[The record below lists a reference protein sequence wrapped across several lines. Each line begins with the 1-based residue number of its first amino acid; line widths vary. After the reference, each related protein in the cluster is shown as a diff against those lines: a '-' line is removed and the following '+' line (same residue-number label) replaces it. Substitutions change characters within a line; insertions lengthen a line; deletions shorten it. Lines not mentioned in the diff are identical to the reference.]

1 MGGLKFFARIVLLV
15 AGLALVIPNVLSPV
29 LTIGVGMITVQ
40 WVVGVLAIVLALYF
54 IIKKVP

>member
-1 MGGLKFFARIVLLV
+1 MSGLKFFARIVLLV

>member
-1 MGGLKFFARIVLLV
+1 MSGLKLFARIVLLV
-15 AGLALVIPNVLSPV
+15 AGLALIIPDVLAPV
-29 LTIGVGMITVQ
+29 LTVGVGMFTVQ